1 MQTEVNQTAV
11 VDDAGG
17 IHQLG
22 TSAECRLTD
31 SELEL
36 IHIADDIVR
45 LTRLLYL
52 PKVFAGVPLVYVN
65 QRTFLVHTG
74 RIMIQL
80 AEQTI
85 RIGRIG
91 NNGRTVRRSV
101 LAHDKIGAGQC
112 IRHGCHNKQDGKSQ
126 SFTFHT
132 SKL

>member
-1 MQTEVNQTAV
+1 MQSEINQATV
-11 VDDAGG
+11 VDNTGSVYQFGA
-17 IHQLG
+17 
-22 TSAECRLTD
+22 SAECRLTD